1 MEVFICMEFFIRKKS
16 TLPYLEID
24 LIKDGKLDYNYV
36 YSDLTGATIYFSMIN
51 VDTGIYRIASA
62 PCTYSLDNNSI
73 YYQFSEKNTLK
84 VGRFKGEFS
93 IETSQGS
100 VILPLRDELF
110 VTILESF
117 VDNSLCCGSG
127 RNPLPV
133 PIPNPTP
140 TPTPSATPGPTP
152 TATPTPTPTISPTP
166 TPTATPFVNNF
177 AYLFIEPLSGSENI
191 GTWMY
196 NNSSNFFGFSNS
208 SQPAQNQIQFN
219 LDMNLYVNYVGWTNN
234 LFPDVIVQSV
244 PQTTGGFDNY
254 GNPINAYNFLTTE
267 VSANTVS
274 GQAWYTW
281 MIPLIA
287 TNGENQVKI
296 DINSTG
302 DPNVLTG
309 VNTESAIYAYTFT
322 YTGSTIPSGTYK
334 VYTTFPY
341 QIFKILN
348 TNTIYFRGNDT
359 QL

>member
-62 PCTYSLDNNSI
+62 PCIYSLENNSI

-110 VTILESF
+110 ITILESF

-127 RNPLPV
+127 RSPLPV

-140 TPTPSATPGPTP
+140 TPTASATPAP
-152 TATPTPTPTISPTP
+152 TATPTPTPTSSPTP
-166 TPTATPFVNNF
+166 TPTPTPTPFVNNF
-177 AYLFIEPLSGSENI
+177 AYLFIEPLSGSEDI

-196 NNSSNFFGFSNS
+196 DEGSNFFGFSNS
-208 SQPAQNQIQFN
+208 SQPAQNQVQFN
-219 LDMNLYVNYVGWTNN
+219 IDMNLYVDYAGWTNN
-234 LFPDVIVQSV
+234 EFPDIITQTV
-244 PQTTGGFDNY
+244 PQTSGGVDNY
-254 GNPINAYNFLTTE
+254 GNPINAYNFLTTQ

-281 MIPLIA
+281 IIPLIA
-287 TNGENQVKI
+287 TNNETQVKI
-296 DINSTG
+296 DISTNG
-302 DPNVLTG
+302 DPNVLTE
-309 VNTESAIYAYTFT
+309 VNTESTIHSYTFT

-359 QL
+359 Q

>member
-1 MEVFICMEFFIRKKS
+1 LEVFICMEFFIRKKS

-62 PCTYSLDNNSI
+62 PCIYSLENNSI

-110 VTILESF
+110 ITILESF

-127 RNPLPV
+127 RSPLPV

-140 TPTPSATPGPTP
+140 TPTASATPAP
-152 TATPTPTPTISPTP
+152 TATPTPTPTSSPTP
-166 TPTATPFVNNF
+166 TPTPTPTPFVNNF
-177 AYLFIEPLSGSENI
+177 AYLFIEPLSGSEDI

-196 NNSSNFFGFSNS
+196 DEGSNFFGFSNS
-208 SQPAQNQIQFN
+208 SQPAQNQVQFN
-219 LDMNLYVNYVGWTNN
+219 IDMNLYVDYAGWTNN
-234 LFPDVIVQSV
+234 EFPDIITQTV
-244 PQTTGGFDNY
+244 PQTSGGVDNY
-254 GNPINAYNFLTTE
+254 GNPINAYNFLTTQ

-281 MIPLIA
+281 IIPLIA
-287 TNGENQVKI
+287 TNNETQVKI
-296 DINSTG
+296 DISTNG
-302 DPNVLTG
+302 DPNVLTE
-309 VNTESAIYAYTFT
+309 VNTESTIHSYTFT

-359 QL
+359 Q